1 MFVTCVLYFGYPW
14 FEFSH
19 WQLLLLGLSLAKD
32 KQANCHAAT
41 CGMNIDQISATMFFF
56 FKTFWL
62 TTIILKPKHHFF
74 LVKHE
79 QTIGNLAVCL
89 EVSKQ
94 SAKVP

>member
-1 MFVTCVLYFGYPW
+1 VLYFGYPW

-41 CGMNIDQISATMFFF
+41 CGMNIDQISATIFFF
-56 FKTFWL
+56 FNFFLADNDHFETKTSL
-62 TTIILKPKHHFF
+62 FF

>member
-1 MFVTCVLYFGYPW
+1 VLYFGYPW

-41 CGMNIDQISATMFFF
+41 CGMNIDQISATIFFF
-56 FKTFWL
+56 FNFFWL

-74 LVKHE
+74 FGK
-79 QTIGNLAVCL
+79 T
-89 EVSKQ
+89 
-94 SAKVP
+94 